1 MVCADDMVC
10 AFFFFWIWYV
20 NYGGKKKNDLSLL
33 GSERLEFQATVQ
45 ACSHEKQNH
54 LMSLDEEKAFLAE
67 GMEQ

>member
-1 MVCADDMVC
+1 MVCADDIVC
-10 AFFFFWIWYV
+10 AFFFFFLNLVRELWW
-20 NYGGKKKNDLSLL
+20 KKNDLSLL

>member
-1 MVCADDMVC
+1 M
-10 AFFFFWIWYV
+10 